1 VKQISIN
8 TKLLAIFGNPLS
20 TTMSPLMHN
29 TMFLQMDLD
38 YLYIPFEVK
47 EDAFGETVKSMK
59 YFNFVGG
66 NVTSPYK
73 TKVIEYLD
81 EIDEKAEIIGAVNTL
96 TLNNGVLKGF
106 NTDGDGLVES
116 LRYEKNVDPK
126 GSRFIILGS
135 GGAARA
141 IVMTLAYEG
150 AAKIYIANRTF
161 NKASELANE
170 VNAIKNCAEAVELKS
185 SEIQRYIPDA
195 DVIINTTKVGMY
207 PHVDETPI
215 EIKVTNN
222 KLVACDI
229 VYSPIQTKFLQSMTQ
244 QGCEIVTGVG
254 MLVNQGAEAFKI
266 WTGRMPPRDQL
277 YALVKETLQN
287 R

>member
-1 VKQISIN
+1 
-8 TKLLAIFGNPLS
+8 LLALFGNPLAS
-20 TTMSPLMHN
+20 TMSPLMHN
-29 TMFLQMDLD
+29 TMFLQMNLND
-38 YLYIPFEVK
+38 LYIPFEVK

-59 YFNFVGG
+59 YFNFAGG

-73 TKVIEYLD
+73 TTIIQYLD

-126 GSRFIILGS
+126 GSTFIILGS

-141 IVMTLAYEG
+141 IVMTLALEG
-150 AAKIYIANRTF
+150 AAKIYIANRTLS
-161 NKASELANE
+161 KALELAKD
-170 VNAIKNCAEAVELKS
+170 VNKIRNCAEAVEMKS
-185 SEIQRYIPDA
+185 SELQRYIPDA

-229 VYSPIQTKFLQSMTQ
+229 VYNPIQTKFLQSMAQ
-244 QGCEIVTGVG
+244 QGCDVVTGVG
-254 MLVNQGAEAFKI
+254 MLVNQGVEAFKI
-266 WTGRMPPRDQL
+266 WTNKTPPRDQL
-277 YALVKETLQN
+277 YALVNETLQN
-287 R
+287 KT